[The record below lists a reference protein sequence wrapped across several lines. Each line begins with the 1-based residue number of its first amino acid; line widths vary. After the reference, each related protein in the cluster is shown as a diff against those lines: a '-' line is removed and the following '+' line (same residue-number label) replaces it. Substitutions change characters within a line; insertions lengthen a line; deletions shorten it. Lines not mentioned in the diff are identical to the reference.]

1 MFPSKKDTI
10 MKKKT
15 YIQPLMEAHEIR
27 MQGMIAA
34 SDPGFGGKGSG
45 GGDAPMMPDFD
56 ETEELLN
63 FNWQSEL

>member
-34 SDPGFGGKGSG
+34 SDPGFGGKGTG

-56 ETEELLN
+56 DTEELII
-63 FNWQSEL
+63 FN